1 MPKTIEKIKSSTKDI
16 PEEHNFYDINLIQ
29 STFNLPE
36 REKDFRGNW
45 LSFFQESFLL
55 SYFCLRDK
63 RFRQIFSVAYRLL
76 NQIKK
81 DKDNSH
87 QHLKNAFIELDTAFI
102 KIGQFLSSRT
112 DLLPKQHIEAL
123 SELQDSLPPLPF
135 EEIKEIVEIELRKS
149 TDKVFKSID
158 PAPIAS
164 ASIGQVHKAELLNGL
179 SVIIKVQRPN
189 LSNLFYRDLSIL
201 RCIATYMERYTEVG
215 KGREWTQ
222 IVDEIGKTLFEEI
235 DFIQEGKNADHI
247 RKNLRHE
254 VMVCIPKVYWQYTTK
269 KFIVIEFVP
278 GTKITDIES
287 IKQKGLI
294 PKDIAVHLVNI
305 YFKQF
310 FEDGF
315 YHADP
320 HPGNIVVKDD
330 GTIVFYDF
338 GMVGRINKTVREEL
352 ANILLSVV
360 KNDTETLLDSLK
372 NLKLI
377 KSNSD
382 IKPIKKIIEQA
393 VYDYYDGGRF
403 ESLNLEGLEDEIKDI
418 IDEKPFVLPSKFTY
432 TLRMTSTLEGVC
444 RTLDPEFSLISVAKP
459 YLQNWLKNKLSQSES
474 KWDYLQTV
482 FPKQSNFIK
491 KLGVYIEV
499 IKELPKYVANMEK
512 EIIET
517 PELVLR
523 EEEKVNIKSNKFNV
537 LQNEIKENNSKL
549 HVSYMVIFLLC
560 FTLFGSN
567 MIQNQNYTINL
578 FGFILLFSSLT
589 GSIGLVWWFII
600 NRKMLK

>member
-1 MPKTIEKIKSSTKDI
+1 MPTIIEKTKSSTKDI
-16 PEEHNFYDINLIQ
+16 SEEPHFYDIDLIKNA
-29 STFNLPE
+29 FNLPE
-36 REKDFRGNW
+36 REGNFQGNW
-45 LSFFQESFLL
+45 LSFVQESFLL

-63 RFRQIFSVAYRLL
+63 RFRQIFSVIYRLL
-76 NQIKK
+76 NQIRK

-112 DLLPKQHIEAL
+112 DLLPKKHIEAL

-135 EEIKEIVEIELRKS
+135 EEIKKIVETELGKS
-149 TDKVFKSID
+149 TDKVFQSIA
-158 PAPIAS
+158 PTPIAS

-201 RCIATYMERYTEVG
+201 RCIATYMERYTEIG

-247 RKNLRHE
+247 RKNLKHE
-254 VMVCIPKVYWQYTTK
+254 LMLCIPKIYWQYTTK
-269 KFIVIEFVP
+269 KLLVIEFVP

-287 IKQKGLI
+287 LKQKGLI
-294 PKDIAVHLVNI
+294 PKDIAIHLVNI

-338 GMVGRINKTVREEL
+338 GMVGRINKTVRDEL
-352 ANILLSVV
+352 ANVLLSVV

-393 VYDYYDGGRF
+393 VYDYYDGGKF
-403 ESLNLEGLEDEIKDI
+403 ENLNLEGLEDEIKDI
-418 IDEKPFVLPSKFTY
+418 IDKKPFVLPSKFTY

-474 KWDYLQTV
+474 KWDYLKML
-482 FPKQSNFIK
+482 FPKQS
-491 KLGVYIEV
+491 KLIEKINIYFEV
-499 IKELPKYVANMEK
+499 IKELPKYVANVENK
-512 EIIET
+512 
-517 PELVLR
+517 
-523 EEEKVNIKSNKFNV
+523 NIKTSESTSTIEKIDLDIKELDHLKV
-537 LQNEIKENNSKL
+537 EIKEKKSKL
-549 HVSYMVIFLLC
+549 KTTYTIIFLLC
-560 FTLFGSN
+560 FTLLGSN
-567 MIQNQNYTINL
+567 LIQNENYTINIIGL
-578 FGFILLFSSLT
+578 ILLFSSLT
-589 GSIGLVWWFII
+589 SSIVLVWWFII